1 MKKATIILRGHGED
15 HYDSLNAFVTG
26 AEMQGEAEE
35 ETEVD
40 STVEER
46 DGNIFKILE
55 LKAKYGYT
63 NYYLSY
69 DAKTEESYL
78 FLAIGASRM
87 RIRFVNFL
95 IKTFAKGYGFIHS
108 FEYC

>member
-1 MKKATIILRGHGED
+1 MKKATIILRGQGED
-15 HYDSLNAFVTG
+15 NYNSLNAFVTG
-26 AEMQGEAEE
+26 AEIQGEEDE
-35 ETEVD
+35 SVID

-46 DGNIFKILE
+46 DGNIFKTLE
-55 LKAKYGYT
+55 LKANYGYA

-78 FLAIGASRM
+78 FLAIGASKM
-87 RIRFVNFL
+87 RIRFVNF
-95 IKTFAKGYGFIHS
+95 ITKTLAKGYGLIHS